1 MRRRGWLIG
10 LLVLGL
16 VASLTVGIVVVR
28 SLGLPWLSDSGC
40 SARSGDRTVDLSLD
54 EAEEAGR
61 IAATVVASG
70 RRAREATRQLRSGVP
85 GRDLDRADAGVVAS
99 GLTGNSPEGFTCV
112 LSGSPGE
119 ATDAIGDD
127 GLVPRADRVL
137 ADLRGVFGDDL
148 PVGGFAPGGVST
160 GHMPG
165 SAHYEGRAVDVFV
178 RPISPAHRVRGWA
191 IASYLL
197 SQADRL
203 HVRTIIFDDRIWTR
217 QRSAAGWRDYQV
229 PSGSRGDR
237 AILEHRDHVHVD
249 VFD

>member
-1 MRRRGWLIG
+1 VRRRRWIIG
-10 LLVLGL
+10 VLALAL
-16 VASLTVGIVVVR
+16 VASLVAAVVVVR
-28 SLGLPWLSDSGC
+28 SLGLPWLSDRRC
-40 SARSGDRTVDLSLD
+40 SARSGDRTVSLSVD
-54 EAEEAGR
+54 EAEQAGR
-61 IAATVVASG
+61 IAAEVVASG
-70 RRAREATRQLRSGVP
+70 RRAHVATRRLRTGIP

-99 GLTGNSPEGFTCV
+99 ALTGNSPEGFSCV
-112 LSGSPGE
+112 LRGGPG
-119 ATDAIGDD
+119 AASDRIGAD
-127 GLVPRADRVL
+127 GLVPRAERVL
-137 ADLRGVFGDDL
+137 DDLRDVFGAHL

-203 HVRTIIFDDRIWTR
+203 DIRTLIFDDRIWTR
-217 QRSAAGWRDYQV
+217 PRSAAGWRHYQV
-229 PSGSRGDR
+229 PAGSRGDR